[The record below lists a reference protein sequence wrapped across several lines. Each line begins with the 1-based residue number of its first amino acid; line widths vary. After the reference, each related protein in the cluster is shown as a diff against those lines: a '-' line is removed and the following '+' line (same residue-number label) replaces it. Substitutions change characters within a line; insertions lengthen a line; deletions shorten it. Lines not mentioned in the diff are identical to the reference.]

1 MGHAYR
7 AVQWNRNKRRYVATL
22 WLAIALC
29 IAAVIAVSLAL
40 NKGLTAETLVIRSTA
55 ITAFALLHVI
65 LVIGPLARLDARFL
79 PLLYNRRHMGV
90 SMFALAFIHG
100 ALSLVQF
107 HALGDVDPL
116 VSLVTTPISGGA
128 AGFPFQPLGA
138 FALLILFAMAATSHD
153 FWLANLSAPTWKRLH
168 MLVYL
173 AYGLILMH
181 VALGA
186 LQDQRHPALL
196 VGTASGL
203 ALVLV
208 LHLIAGW
215 RGRALDRES
224 TPGGSNELAG
234 WIDVGPPSDIPDSR
248 ARIVTASGE
257 RIAVFRDG
265 DRVFAT
271 SNLCQHQ
278 NGPLGEG
285 CVRDGLITCPW
296 HGYQYRPTDG
306 QSPEPFHEKVPTF
319 TTRVVDGSVWLDPR
333 PHPAG
338 TPVAPSHC
346 SNEPQDA

>member
-1 MGHAYR
+1 MGHAYQ
-7 AVQWNRNKRRYVATL
+7 AVQWNRNKRRYVALL
-22 WLAIALC
+22 WLAIALSMGT
-29 IAAVIAVSLAL
+29 VIAVSLAL
-40 NKGLTAETLVIRSTA
+40 DKGPTAETLVIRSTA
-55 ITAFALLHVI
+55 VTAFALLHVI
-65 LVIGPLARLDARFL
+65 LAIGPLARIDTRFL

-100 ALSLVQF
+100 ILSLVQF

-128 AGFPFQPLGA
+128 SGFPFQPLGA
-138 FALLILFAMAATSHD
+138 LALLILFALAATSHD

-168 MLVYL
+168 MLVYV

-186 LQDQRHPALL
+186 LQDQRHPVLL
-196 VGTASGL
+196 VGTAGGL
-203 ALVLV
+203 AVV
-208 LHLIAGW
+208 VALHLVAGW
-215 RGRALDRES
+215 RGSALDRS
-224 TPGGSNELAG
+224 TSTSGTGDLQN
-234 WIDVGPPSDIPDSR
+234 WIDVGLARHIPDSR

-265 DRVFAT
+265 ERVFAT

-296 HGYQYRPTDG
+296 HGYQYRPEDG
-306 QSPEPFHEKVPTF
+306 RSPAPFHEQVPTF
-319 TTRVVDGSVWLDPR
+319 ATRVVGGRVWLDPR

-338 TPVAPSHC
+338 TAVAPSHC
-346 SNEPQDA
+346 DGDAREA